1 MIFFIKNLLPSS
13 CTVSKLKLEMNHL
26 EIKQALAQESV
37 PLIEI
42 PKPLEQLS
50 ESEIKRKAYIGK
62 VMTYA
67 LRNLTSK
74 FVDSGFQWLL
84 PVALSQSTDPL
95 WPDPGASIEKRI
107 EVDIY
112 GKTVRTTASMIIH
125 KLIAASLAYP
135 KLFILSPNIRIEKAE
150 RAKTGKHI
158 YEFTQLDFE
167 ARDVSSKYVMNL
179 VEDAICN
186 LLTSLKRDMKDEL
199 TFLCRCDTLA
209 SPKRPFKV
217 YDRQELEA
225 KYGADWEEGI
235 SENTIDPVWVMNIP
249 REFYDFEDFK
259 TGKWDNYDL
268 FLPKYGEVLSGAKR
282 EWEYEKIL
290 KKIERDKISKENYT
304 LVLKLAKQGKLKP
317 TAGGGIG
324 MERLVGWISGVSHIA
339 ETQPFPRVPGTVHD
353 L

>member
-1 MIFFIKNLLPSS
+1 
-13 CTVSKLKLEMNHL
+13 MNHL
-26 EIKQALAQESV
+26 TIKQMLSKQTS
-37 PLIEI
+37 PLIEF
-42 PKPLEQLS
+42 PKPLDELS
-50 ESEIKRKAYIGK
+50 DSEVKRKACIGK
-62 VMTYA
+62 LMTYA
-67 LRNLTSK
+67 LNSLTSQ
-74 FVDSGFQWLL
+74 FVNKGFQWLL

-125 KLIAASLAYP
+125 KLIASSLAYP
-135 KLFILSPNIRIEKAE
+135 KLFILSPNIRIEKPE

-167 ARDVSSKYVMNL
+167 ARDASAKEVMSL
-179 VEDAICN
+179 VEDVICN
-186 LLTSLKRDMKDEL
+186 LLKNLKKDMKDEL
-199 TFLCRCDTLA
+199 TLLCRFDTIELPK
-209 SPKRPFKV
+209 SPFRI
-217 YDRQELEA
+217 YDRQELETEF
-225 KYGADWEEGI
+225 GAEWEEGI
-235 SENTIDPVWVMNIP
+235 AKNTTDPVWVTNIP

-268 FLPKYGEVLSGAKR
+268 FMPQYGEVLSGAKR
-282 EWEYEKIL
+282 EWEYNKII
-290 KKIERDKISKENYT
+290 KKIERDNVDKDNYA
-304 LVLKLAKQGKLKP
+304 LVLKLAKEGKLKP

-324 MERLVGWISGVSHIA
+324 MERLVSWIGGVKHIA